1 MAMRKIAT
9 MLLLISMG
17 FVFAQENLLPNPGLE
32 DQTPAFWTPLNGTFG
47 TDVGVTD
54 AAMAY
59 AGMHSFMIT
68 KAAVG
73 ANAVGWMSADNANLY
88 WNNALAGT
96 YNVGAR
102 VKLVGVNT
110 APANDDARIGV
121 MFEFLDGS
129 GGSLGSVNL
138 WADQTATDA
147 DWAELTDVTIIA
159 AEPASVNVKLIMGKD
174 ATGAAYFDNIDCNT
188 TPDWS
193 MGVFNGNAETIT
205 GWLSWYGGDNGSYGT
220 VTNNEAHA
228 GSYSAELFKP
238 DTTSSTSEI
247 VYYSLPVPAVAG
259 DWYKVGVWVKT
270 SGANF
275 DGAFEG
281 TFIRKERLD
290 ERLGLCFFFHNDAV
304 LDEGFNTTGGDKYVY
319 VDQTVT
325 DKDWTY
331 YTVVERAPEDA
342 TGISV
347 RARFTSSPTGT
358 AYFDDFSV
366 EHMGEV
372 GDELLSNSS
381 LEDQTPAFWAPLNG
395 TFGTDVGVT
404 DAAMAYAG
412 MHSFMITKA
421 AVGANAVGWMS
432 EDNANL
438 YWNNALDGTYNVG
451 ARVKLAGVNTAPAN
465 DDAKIGVMFEFLD
478 GSGGSLGSVNLW
490 ADQTATDADW
500 AELTDVTII
509 AAEPAS
515 VNVKLIMGK
524 DATGTAY
531 FDNIGCNTTPDWS
544 MGVFNGNAETVD
556 SWLNWYG
563 GDNGSYGTVTNN
575 ASHTGSYSQELYK
588 PDTTSSTSEIV
599 YYSIPYPVTAGDW
612 YKVGVWVKTVGVNTD
627 GSFEPTYTR
636 RERLDERLGLCYFFH
651 NDAVLDE
658 GFNTTGGD
666 KYVYVD
672 QTVSNKNWTFYEVA
686 EQAPD
691 DATGISVRAR
701 FTSSPTGLA
710 YYDDFTVRKLV
721 AIPGA
726 TTAIDN
732 DIELAVN
739 PSDFRLSQNYPNP
752 FNPSTTIEY
761 NIPMDGMISLDIY
774 NVLGQKIKTLYSGH
788 QSAGSH
794 SLVWDATNASG
805 EAVSTGVYIYSL
817 SGANAHVTQKMVLIR

>member
-9 MLLLISMG
+9 TLLLVLLS
-17 FVFAQENLLPNPGLE
+17 FVFAEENLLVNPSME

-59 AGMHSFMIT
+59 GGMHSFMIT

-73 ANAVGWMSADNANLY
+73 ANMVGWQSANNANLY
-88 WNNALAGT
+88 WNNAQAGT
-96 YNVGAR
+96 YNVGAM
-102 VKLVGVNT
+102 VKLAGVNT

-129 GGSLGSVNL
+129 GNVLGTENV
-138 WADQTATDA
+138 WADQTAADA
-147 DWAELTDVTIIA
+147 DWAELSAITIIS
-159 AEPASVNVKLIMGKD
+159 AEPAEVNIKLIMGKD
-174 ATGAAYFDNIDCNT
+174 ATGTAYFDNVGCNT
-188 TPDWS
+188 TPDWT
-193 MGVFNGNAETIT
+193 MGPFNGDAETIT
-205 GWLSWYGGDNGSYGT
+205 GWLSWYAGDNGSYGT
-220 VTNNEAHA
+220 VTNNDAHT

-247 VYYSLPVPAVAG
+247 VYYSIPVPAVAG
-259 DWYKVGVWVKT
+259 DWYKIGVWVKT
-270 SGANF
+270 VGVNF

-319 VDQTVT
+319 VDQVT
-325 DKDWTY
+325 TDNDWTY
-331 YTVVERAPEDA
+331 YTVMERAPEDA

-347 RARFTSSPTGT
+347 RARFTSSPTGL

-366 EHMGEV
+366 VHMSEV
-372 GDELLSNSS
+372 GGEELLSNTGM
-381 LEDQTPAFWAPLNG
+381 EDQLPAFWSPLNG

-404 DAAMAYAG
+404 DAAMAYGG

-421 AVGANAVGWMS
+421 AATANMVGWMS
-432 EDNANL
+432 ADNANL
-438 YWNNALDGTYNVG
+438 YWNNAQAGTYNVG
-451 ARVKLAGVNTAPAN
+451 AMVKLAGVNTNPAN

-478 GSGGSLGSVNLW
+478 GSGNVLGTENVW
-490 ADQTATDADW
+490 AAQTAADADW
-500 AELTDVTII
+500 AELSAVTIVS
-509 AAEPAS
+509 AEPAE
-515 VNVKLIMGK
+515 VNIKLIMGK

-531 FDNIGCNTTPDWS
+531 FDNIACNTTPDWT
-544 MGVFNGNAETVD
+544 MGPFNGDAETITG
-556 SWLNWYG
+556 WLNWYA

-575 ASHTGSYSQELYK
+575 EAHSGSYAQELYK

-599 YYSIPYPVTAGDW
+599 YYSIPYPVEAGEW
-612 YKVGVWVKTVGVNTD
+612 YKVGVWVKTVGVNFD

-651 NDAVLDE
+651 NDVVLDE

-672 QTVSNKNWTFYEVA
+672 QTTADSDWSFYEVA
-686 EQAPD
+686 EQAPE

-701 FTSSPTGLA
+701 FTSSPTGTA
-710 YYDDFTVRKLV
+710 YFDDYTVKHLIEAPGGV
-721 AIPGA
+721 AINPDFDV
-726 TTAIDN
+726 AI
-732 DIELAVN
+732 N
-739 PSDFRLSQNYPNP
+739 PSEYRLNQNYPNP
-752 FNPSTTIEY
+752 FNPSTTIGY
-761 NIPMDGMISLDIY
+761 SVPQDGLISLDIY
-774 NVLGQKIKTLYSGH
+774 NVVGQKIKTLYTGY

-805 EAVSTGVYIYSL
+805 EAVPTGIYIYSL
-817 SGANAHVTQKMVLIR
+817 NGANAHVTQKMVLIR